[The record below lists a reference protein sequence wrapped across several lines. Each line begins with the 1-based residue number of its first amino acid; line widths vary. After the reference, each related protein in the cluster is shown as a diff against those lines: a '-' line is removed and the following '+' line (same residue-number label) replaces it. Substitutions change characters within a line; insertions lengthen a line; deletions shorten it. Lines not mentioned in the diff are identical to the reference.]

1 MPGVK
6 EYIDREAVMKIL
18 RGYSLENPSA
28 LGRHSGA
35 VDVAMSAVEQISA
48 ADVAPVVHGRWIDN
62 GIPESMLSRC
72 SVCGFGCGAY
82 TFKFCPMCGAK
93 MDAPDID
100 VGHTAEHCVSCGD
113 VIPEGR
119 QVCPKCEGE

>member
-1 MPGVK
+1 MMPGVK
-6 EYIDREAVMKIL
+6 EYIDREALLIVL
-18 RGYSLENPSA
+18 ETLFHETDPCGEEQFGYLKAHRIVRETP
-28 LGRHSGA
+28 A
-35 VDVAMSAVEQISA
+35 V
-48 ADVAPVVHGRWIDN
+48 DVAPVVHGRWIDN
-62 GIPESMLSRC
+62 GIPESMLSKC